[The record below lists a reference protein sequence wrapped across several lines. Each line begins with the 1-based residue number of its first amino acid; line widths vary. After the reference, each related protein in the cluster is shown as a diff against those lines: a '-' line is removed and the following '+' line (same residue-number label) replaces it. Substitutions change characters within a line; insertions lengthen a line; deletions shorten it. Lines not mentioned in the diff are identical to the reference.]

1 MEDKIHD
8 SCGGFDSSTKTR
20 VLHEIVW
27 RELPLKKGRFG
38 KFGGQYVNE
47 ILMPVLIELEEAF
60 NKHYASHQFREE
72 LTDLLRDYG
81 GRPTPL
87 YYAKNFSKLV
97 GCKVYLK
104 REDLLCGGSHKL
116 NNTLGQALL
125 AKKMGKSRLI
135 TETAAGQ
142 HGLATVMA
150 GNICGLET
158 EIYMGV
164 KDIKRQASNVKR
176 MKLLGANILPV
187 TSGTGVLK
195 DAVSDTLR
203 EWTTCSRTSHYLM
216 GSTVGPHPFPE
227 IVATF
232 QSVIGNEITE
242 QILTKESKL
251 PDAVLACG
259 SGGSNA
265 LGAFRSFVD
274 NKDVQLYFVEGGGES
289 LDADNSA
296 AAFQL
301 GKPGVLHGAVMQV
314 LQDEYGQIKP
324 SKTRSAGLNYPGR
337 GPEIS
342 YLCETGRVQACYA
355 FDTQVF
361 DAVKVMC
368 RTEGLI
374 PALETAHVLAYALN
388 NNNKFDRDDVIV
400 INYSGRGDKDLETIE
415 RYYYES

>member
-1 MEDKIHD
+1 L
-8 SCGGFDSSTKTR
+8 G
-20 VLHEIVW
+20 
-27 RELPLKKGRFG
+27 KGRFG
-38 KFGGQYVNE
+38 KFGGQFVNE
-47 ILMPVLIELEEAF
+47 MLMPILIELEDAF
-60 NKHYASHQFREE
+60 HRHYPTPRFQAE
-72 LTDLLRDYG
+72 LTGLLRDYG

-87 YYAKNFSKLV
+87 YHAKRLSRLV

-125 AKKMGKSRLI
+125 AGEMGKSRMI

-158 EIYMGV
+158 EIFMGV
-164 KDIKRQASNVKR
+164 KDMQRQASNVKK
-176 MKLLGANILPV
+176 MQLLGATITPI
-187 TSGTGVLK
+187 TSGSGVLK

-203 EWTTCSRTSHYLM
+203 EWTACSRTTHYLM

-232 QSVIGNEITE
+232 QSVIGREIRE
-242 QILTKESKL
+242 QILDQEGRL

-265 LGAFRSFVD
+265 LGAFRPFIANPD
-274 NKDVQLYFVEGGGES
+274 TRLYFVEGGGTC
-289 LDADNSA
+289 LGADNSA
-296 AAFQL
+296 AVFQL
-301 GKPGVLHGAVMQV
+301 GRPGVLHGAVMQV
-314 LQDEYGQIKP
+314 LQDADGQIKP
-324 SKTRSAGLNYPGR
+324 SKTRAAGLNYPAR

-342 YLCETGRVQACYA
+342 YLCETGRVKAGYA
-355 FDTQVF
+355 FDAEVF
-361 DAVKVMC
+361 DAVKAMA

-374 PALETAHVLAYALN
+374 PALETAHVVAYALRHREE
-388 NNNKFDRDDVIV
+388 FDDEDVIV
-400 INYSGRGDKDLETIE
+400 LNYSGRGDKDLDTIV
-415 RYYYES
+415 RQVYGS

>member
-1 MEDKIHD
+1 M
-8 SCGGFDSSTKTR
+8 G
-20 VLHEIVW
+20 
-27 RELPLKKGRFG
+27 KGRFG
-38 KFGGQYVNE
+38 KFGGQFVNE
-47 ILMPVLIELEEAF
+47 MLMPILIELEDAF
-60 NKHYASHQFREE
+60 HRHYPTPRFQAE
-72 LTDLLRDYG
+72 LTGLLRDYG

-87 YYAKNFSKLV
+87 YHAKRLSRLV

-125 AKKMGKSRLI
+125 AGEMGKSRMI

-158 EIYMGV
+158 EIFMGV
-164 KDIKRQASNVKR
+164 KDMQRQASNVKK
-176 MKLLGANILPV
+176 MQLLGATITPV
-187 TSGTGVLK
+187 TSGSGVLK

-203 EWTTCSRTSHYLM
+203 EWTACSRTTHYLM

-232 QSVIGNEITE
+232 QSVIGREIRE
-242 QILTKESKL
+242 QILDQEGRL

-265 LGAFRSFVD
+265 LGAFRPFIANPD
-274 NKDVQLYFVEGGGES
+274 TRLYFVEGGGTC
-289 LDADNSA
+289 LGADNSA
-296 AAFQL
+296 AVFQL
-301 GKPGVLHGAVMQV
+301 GRPGVLHGAVMQV
-314 LQDEYGQIKP
+314 LQDADGQIKP
-324 SKTRSAGLNYPGR
+324 SKTRAAGLNYPAR

-342 YLCETGRVQACYA
+342 YLCETGRVKAGYA
-355 FDTQVF
+355 FDAEVF
-361 DAVKVMC
+361 DAVKAMA

-374 PALETAHVLAYALN
+374 PALETAHVVAYALRHREE
-388 NNNKFDRDDVIV
+388 FDDQDVIV
-400 INYSGRGDKDLETIE
+400 LNYSGRGDKDLDTIV
-415 RYYYES
+415 RQVYGS

>member
-1 MEDKIHD
+1 
-8 SCGGFDSSTKTR
+8 
-20 VLHEIVW
+20 V
-27 RELPLKKGRFG
+27 LKKGRFG
-38 KFGGQYVNE
+38 EYGGQYVNV
-47 ILMPVLIELEEAF
+47 ILAPVLIELEEAF
-60 NKHYASHQFREE
+60 DRYYPTPEFQEQFKG
-72 LTDLLRDYG
+72 LLRDYG

-87 YYAKNFSKLV
+87 YHAKNFSKLV

-116 NNTLGQALL
+116 NNALGQAIL

-150 GNICGLET
+150 GNVCGLET
-158 EIYMGV
+158 EVFMGV
-164 KDIKRQASNVKR
+164 KDMERQASNVRR
-176 MKLLGANILPV
+176 MKLLGAKVIPV
-187 TSGTGVLK
+187 KSGTGVLK

-203 EWTTCSRTSHYLM
+203 EWTACSRTTNYLM

-232 QSVIGNEITE
+232 QSVIGMEIKE
-242 QILTKESKL
+242 QILEKEGRH

-265 LGAFRSFVD
+265 LGAFRPFIE
-274 NKDVQLYFVEGGGES
+274 NKEIRLYFVEGGGGS
-289 LDADNSA
+289 LGADNSA

-301 GKPGVLHGAVMQV
+301 GKPGILHGTLMQV

-324 SKTRSAGLNYPGR
+324 SKTRAAGLNYPGR

-342 YLCETGRVQACYA
+342 YLCETGRVKACYA
-355 FDTQVF
+355 FDKEAF
-361 DAVKVMC
+361 GAVKVTC
-368 RTEGLI
+368 QTEGLI
-374 PALETAHVLAYALN
+374 PALETAHVIAYVLN
-388 NNNKFDRDDVIV
+388 HKEEFDKDEVIV
-400 INYSGRGDKDLETIE
+400 LNYSGRGDKDLETIT
-415 RYYYES
+415 RYFYGS